1 MAELVLRGLTRR
13 FASGG
18 GVSGIS
24 LHVASGEFLVLLG
37 PSGCGK
43 STLLR
48 LIAGLE
54 HPDSG
59 EIEIGGTCAGA
70 SRNSIAM
77 VFQNLALY
85 PHMSA
90 FNNIAFPLR
99 LRAVP
104 RAEINTR
111 VTRAAEIAGLVI
123 DLRRFPGE
131 LSGGERQRV
140 ALARALVR
148 EPAVIL
154 MDEPLSSLDARLRA
168 ALRLELKK
176 FQRRAARTVIYVT
189 HDQAEALGLADRI
202 AVMRSGGI
210 EQIGTPEEIYARPA
224 TEFVAGFVGTP
235 EMNLLRARRAAD
247 GAISIGGS
255 LLLACEPPNGAR
267 DEILIGFRPGE
278 IAEAPG
284 EGRIEIETEI
294 EAAEF
299 AGSAFLAHC
308 RTDGVAFQ
316 AILAECPNPHERRK
330 LFLDLARLHFFDPAT
345 GSRIG

>member
-1 MAELVLRGLTRR
+1 MLRGVTRR

-54 HPDSG
+54 HAESG
-59 EIEIGGTCAGA
+59 EIEIGGTRGGA
-70 SRNSIAM
+70 SRDVIAM
-77 VFQNLALY
+77 VFQNFALY

-104 RAEINTR
+104 HAEIETR
-111 VTRAAEIAGLVI
+111 VTRAAETVGLVI
-123 DLRRFPGE
+123 DLRRLPRE

-154 MDEPLSSLDARLRA
+154 MDEPLSSLDAKLRA
-168 ALRLELKK
+168 ALRLELKE
-176 FQRRAARTVIYVT
+176 FQRRTARTVVYVT

-202 AVMRSGGI
+202 AVMCNGRI

-235 EMNLLRARRAAD
+235 EMNLWRARRVAGGAMFID
-247 GAISIGGS
+247 GG
-255 LLLACEPPNGAR
+255 LVLACKPPYGAS
-267 DEILIGFRPGE
+267 DEILIGFRPAE
-278 IAEAPG
+278 IVEAPG
-284 EGRIEIETEI
+284 KGRIEIEAEI
-294 EAAEF
+294 ETAEF
-299 AGSAFLAHC
+299 IGSAFLAHC
-308 RTDGVAFQ
+308 RADGVSFQ
-316 AILAECPNPHERRK
+316 AIVAECPKPRERRK

-345 GSRIG
+345 GSRLG